1 MTEESPRKKLSI
13 SGARRSESSASSD
26 KERVRTGA
34 RARAVAINR
43 LQAPRPDADKQERR
57 SERSVDERRG
67 PRGDRSERSF
77 DERRSPRG
85 DRSGRS
91 FDERRSPRGDRSERS
106 FDERRSPRGD
116 RPERSF
122 DERRGPRSDRPTRS
136 ERSVRSD
143 SSAHQQE
150 QPGFSKHSDN
160 KPRSVGRTAGYA
172 KHRPSLSERLD
183 RGAKAIAATPSYA
196 SRSYYD
202 DTFNLFASCPI
213 GIEEALAQE
222 LKNLGFQDIQAGR
235 SGVRLRTNWQGV
247 MRANLYSRLA
257 IRILVQVAH
266 APVSTED
273 DIYELA
279 RQVHWE
285 RWFGAEQ
292 TLRVDTSAIRSPMQ
306 SLQFCNLRAKDGIV
320 DRLRELEG
328 ERPSIDTVRPDAKV
342 HLFLDSETA
351 TLYLDTSGE
360 SLFKRGWR
368 FSKGQAPL
376 RENLAAGILHL
387 AGWDPSQA
395 LYDPFCGSGTILIE
409 AAWMAQKVPP
419 GIMRP
424 FSFERLRGFQRNQW
438 LSLKEEAYDNI
449 LEDLETPIFGSDI
462 DPQVI
467 QAAQDNLARAQLSP
481 SSIRFENIDALKIKA
496 PSSTGFLISNPP
508 YGERLGEQDLEFWR
522 EWSSVLKNEF
532 ANWQVHLITNDLEL
546 PKKLRLKPRRRTP
559 VFNGDIECR
568 LFGFEMVSDSYRDK
582 S

>member
-1 MTEESPRKKLSI
+1 MSEESPRKKLSI
-13 SGARRSESSASSD
+13 GGSRRTSTSTD
-26 KERVRTGA
+26 KDRVRTGA

-43 LQAPRPDADKQERR
+43 LQSPKSEEKPERSQGFKR
-57 SERSVDERRG
+57 SERA
-67 PRGDRSERSF
+67 DRSERSERRF
-77 DERRSPRG
+77 DERRPPRG
-85 DRSGRS
+85 DRPHYA
-91 FDERRSPRGDRSERS
+91 E
-106 FDERRSPRGD
+106 RGD
-116 RPERSF
+116 RPERRQRTERGDRPNYSERSDRPERSHRPERAERSERHF
-122 DERRGPRSDRPTRS
+122 DERRQRPERR
-136 ERSVRSD
+136 ERSGFAKHSD
-143 SSAHQQE
+143 SS
-150 QPGFSKHSDN
+150 SS
-160 KPRSVGRTAGYA
+160 SVARTAGYA
-172 KHRPSLSERLD
+172 KHRPSLQARLA
-183 RGAKAIAATPSYA
+183 RGAQAIATQQSTHYF
-196 SRSYYD
+196 D
-202 DTFNLFASCPI
+202 DTYTIFASCPI
-213 GIEEALAQE
+213 GLEEALAKE
-222 LKNLGFQDIQAGR
+222 FISLGFADVQAAR
-235 SGVRLRTNWQGV
+235 SGVRFRADWLGV

-266 APVSTED
+266 AKVETED

-279 RQVHWE
+279 SQVPWE

-320 DRLRELEG
+320 DRLRQVEG

-342 HLFLDSETA
+342 HLFLDSESA

-376 RENLAAGILHL
+376 RENLAAGILAL
-387 AGWDPSQA
+387 ADWDPSMP

-409 AAWMAQKVPP
+409 AAWIAQKVPP

-438 LSLKEEAYDNI
+438 KNLKDEAYDNI
-449 LEDLETPIFGSDI
+449 LNDLETPIFGTDI
-462 DPQVI
+462 DPTVL
-467 QAAQDNLARAQLSP
+467 QAARDNLARAQLSP
-481 SSIRFENIDALKIKA
+481 DTVRFEQLDALNIKA
-496 PSSTGFLISNPP
+496 PAPQGFLISNPP

-522 EWSSVLKNEF
+522 EWSGVLKKEF
-532 ANWQVHLITNDLEL
+532 ADWQVHLITNDLEL

-568 LFGFEMVSDSYRDK
+568 LFGFEIVSDSYRDK

>member
-13 SGARRSESSASSD
+13 SGVRRSESSSSSD

-43 LQAPRPDADKQERR
+43 LQAPKQETDKQERR
-57 SERSVDERRG
+57 GS
-67 PRGDRSERSF
+67 RGDRPERSF
-77 DERRSPRG
+77 DERRG
-85 DRSGRS
+85 
-91 FDERRSPRGDRSERS
+91 
-106 FDERRSPRGD
+106 PRGD

-122 DERRGPRSDRPTRS
+122 DERRGPRGDRPERSFDERRAPRSDRPARQHDQS
-136 ERSVRSD
+136 
-143 SSAHQQE
+143 
-150 QPGFSKHSDN
+150 GFSKRSDN
-160 KPRSVGRTAGYA
+160 APRSVGRTAGYA
-172 KHRPSLSERLD
+172 KHRPSLNDRLE
-183 RGAKAIAATPSYA
+183 RGAKAIAAAPSYA
-196 SRSYYD
+196 SHSYYD
-202 DTFNLFASCPI
+202 DTFNIFASCPI

-222 LKNLGFQDIQAGR
+222 LRGLGFQDVQAAR
-235 SGVRLRTNWQGV
+235 SGVRLRTDWQGV

-266 APVSTED
+266 APVTSED

-279 RQVHWE
+279 SQVPWE

-320 DRLRELEG
+320 DRLRQVEG
-328 ERPSIDTVRPDAKV
+328 DRPSIDTVRPDAKV

-376 RENLAAGILHL
+376 RENLAAGILHI
-387 AGWDPSQA
+387 AGWDPSQP

-481 SSIRFENIDALKIKA
+481 SSIRFENIDALNIKA
-496 PSSTGFLISNPP
+496 PAPQGFLISNPP

-522 EWSSVLKNEF
+522 DWSSVLKNEF